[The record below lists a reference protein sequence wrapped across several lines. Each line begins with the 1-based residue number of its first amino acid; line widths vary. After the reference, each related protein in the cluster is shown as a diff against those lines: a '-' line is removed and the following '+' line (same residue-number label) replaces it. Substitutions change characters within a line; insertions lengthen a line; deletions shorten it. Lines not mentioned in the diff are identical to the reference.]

1 MQARSITSWLRKAL
15 SFPWYEGCLRGS
27 RIKEMAV
34 DAVWSEPLSHRYS
47 LQTGKSQ
54 NLRRLYMLNAPISH
68 RIRFTYWRQR
78 SRGSETKQAIIDI
91 IRAAGASSIKHRSCD
106 PRLHHQITHQPVAGA
121 PILRALF
128 ARRMGWKNRFPRISG
143 HPTRG
148 VKYRDVFAFLLQW
161 GGITSIRCRATAET
175 APVPWV

>member
-68 RIRFTYWRQR
+68 RIRFTYWRKR

-106 PRLHHQITHQPVAGA
+106 PRLHHQISHQPVAGA
-121 PILRALF
+121 PSFERSLLE
-128 ARRMGWKNRFPRISG
+128 GWDGKTDS
-143 HPTRG
+143 RG
-148 VKYRDVFAFLLQW
+148 SP
-161 GGITSIRCRATAET
+161 GTPPAE
-175 APVPWV
+175 